1 MNYHT
6 TTRVPVN
13 DEYAGLVGKAVYIF
27 AYYEWTVIW
36 IIEKISPGFV
46 GIYSRGKPMTSGAVL
61 KNLRRTVADMN
72 SLPEGVTREDLIKL
86 IEQFSALII
95 KRNALIHAHPCT
107 DNDGS
112 QILSYQTN
120 TTQPLPDMKWPVSEV
135 ESLIYEID
143 RTACETAS
151 LLEKLS

>member
-1 MNYHT
+1 LNYHT

-27 AYYEWTVIW
+27 AYYEWTIIW

-46 GIYSRGKPMTSGAVL
+46 EAYSRGKPMTSGTVL
-61 KNLRRTVADMN
+61 KNLRRTVEGMK
-72 SLPEGVTREDLIKL
+72 SLPESVTREDLSKL
-86 IEQFSALII
+86 IAQFAALII
-95 KRNALIHAHPCT
+95 KRNALIHAHPCI

-120 TTQPLPDMKWPVSEV
+120 TTQPLPDMKWPVSDV

-143 RTACETAS
+143 RTACATSS
-151 LLEKLS
+151 LLEQLR

>member
-1 MNYHT
+1 MNYNT

-13 DEYAGLVGKAVYIF
+13 DEYTGLVGKAVYIF
-27 AYYEWTVIW
+27 AYYERAIIW
-36 IIEKISPGFV
+36 IIEKISLVFV
-46 GIYSRGKPMTSGAVL
+46 EFYSRGKPMTSGTVL
-61 KNLRRTVADMN
+61 KNLRRTVASMK
-72 SLPEGVTREDLIKL
+72 SLPEGVTREDLIKI
-86 IEQFSALII
+86 IEKNSALII

-120 TTQPLPDMKWPVSEV
+120 TPQPLPKMKWPVSEV

-151 LLEKLS
+151 LLEKLG